1 MRQRALAGAEELKLE
16 EVCARLLRFLRM
28 LSPGCT
34 ISVTQRKAARFLN
47 VQRFLDWLRQSVS
60 VLGERSILFL
70 RVASLKKQLFLDSLV
85 LRGRESG
92 SMVGADNNVIRLLED
107 TIVIKSNE
115 SATRINCRIE
125 IKNISEPGR
134 FTFDAVIILGKFSIF
149 VGEARIFLWRSE
161 FGLEPPIE
169 YSYSFLL

>member
-1 MRQRALAGAEELKLE
+1 M
-16 EVCARLLRFLRM
+16 
-28 LSPGCT
+28 
-34 ISVTQRKAARFLN
+34 
-47 VQRFLDWLRQSVS
+47 S